1 MTKIIF
7 EFEKLSIDGEL
18 NDSPTSKALIN
29 SLPIEGISQ
38 IWGDEIYFSTSI
50 SKENDEW
57 AKETVDLGDIAFWP
71 PGNAICLFFGPTPVS
86 SGDEIRPASA
96 TNVMGKI
103 IGDLEDLKT
112 IDSGDNVKVCLLY
125 TSPSPRDRG

>member
-7 EFEKLSIDGEL
+7 EFEKLSIEGEL

-71 PGNAICLFFGPTPVS
+71 PGNAICLFFGPTPMS
-86 SGDEIRPASA
+86 KGDEIRPASP

-103 IGDLEDLKT
+103 IGDLEELKT
-112 IDSGDNVKVCLLY
+112 INSGDNVKVIL
-125 TSPSPRDRG
+125 G

>member
-7 EFEKLSIDGEL
+7 EFEKLSIEGEL

-57 AKETVDLGDIAFWP
+57 AKETVDLGDIAFGLQAMQFAYFLGLP
-71 PGNAICLFFGPTPVS
+71 L
-86 SGDEIRPASA
+86 
-96 TNVMGKI
+96 
-103 IGDLEDLKT
+103 
-112 IDSGDNVKVCLLY
+112 
-125 TSPSPRDRG
+125 

>member
-7 EFEKLSIDGEL
+7 EFEKLSIEGEL

-71 PGNAICLFFGPTPVS
+71 PGNAICLFFGPTPVI

-103 IGDLEDLKT
+103 IGDLEELKT
-112 IDSGDNVKVCLLY
+112 INSGDNVKVVLA
-125 TSPSPRDRG
+125 

>member
-7 EFEKLSIDGEL
+7 EFEKLSIEGEL

-103 IGDLEDLKT
+103 IGELEELKT
-112 IDSGDNVKVCLLY
+112 INSGDNVKVVLA
-125 TSPSPRDRG
+125 

>member
-7 EFEKLSIDGEL
+7 EFEKLSIEGEL

-103 IGDLEDLKT
+103 IGDLEELKT
-112 IDSGDNVKVCLLY
+112 INSGDNVKVIL
-125 TSPSPRDRG
+125 G

>member
-7 EFEKLSIDGEL
+7 EFEKLSIEGEL

-50 SKENDEW
+50 SKENDDW

-103 IGDLEDLKT
+103 IGDLEELKT
-112 IDSGDNVKVCLLY
+112 INSGDNVKVVLA
-125 TSPSPRDRG
+125 

>member
-7 EFEKLSIDGEL
+7 EFEKLSIEGEL

-103 IGDLEDLKT
+103 IGDLEELKT
-112 IDSGDNVKVCLLY
+112 INSGDNVKVVLA
-125 TSPSPRDRG
+125 

>member
-7 EFEKLSIDGEL
+7 EFEKLSIEGEL

-29 SLPIEGISQ
+29 SLPMEGISQ

-103 IGDLEDLKT
+103 IGDLEELKT
-112 IDSGDNVKVCLLY
+112 INSGDNVKVVL
-125 TSPSPRDRG
+125 G

>member
-7 EFEKLSIDGEL
+7 EFEKLSIEGEL

-103 IGDLEDLKT
+103 IGYLEELKT
-112 IDSGDNVKVCLLY
+112 INSGDNVKVVLA
-125 TSPSPRDRG
+125 

>member
-7 EFEKLSIDGEL
+7 EFEKLSIEGEL
-18 NDSPTSKALIN
+18 NDSPTSKALIK

-103 IGDLEDLKT
+103 IGDLEELKT
-112 IDSGDNVKVCLLY
+112 INSGDNVKVVLA
-125 TSPSPRDRG
+125 

>member
-7 EFEKLSIDGEL
+7 EFEKLSIEGEL

-29 SLPIEGISQ
+29 SLPMEGISQ

-71 PGNAICLFFGPTPVS
+71 PGNAICLFFGPTPMS
-86 SGDEIRPASA
+86 KGDEIRQASA

-103 IGDLEDLKT
+103 IGDLEELKT
-112 IDSGDNVKVCLLY
+112 INSGDNVKVVL
-125 TSPSPRDRG
+125 G

>member
-7 EFEKLSIDGEL
+7 EFEKLSIEGEL

-71 PGNAICLFFGPTPVS
+71 PGNAFCIFFGPTPAS
-86 SGDEIRPASA
+86 IGDEIRAASEV
-96 TNVMGKI
+96 NLLGKI
-103 IGDLEDLKT
+103 IGDPLVFKSVP
-112 IDSGDNVKVCLLY
+112 SGSDIKIEAVA
-125 TSPSPRDRG
+125 

>member
-7 EFEKLSIDGEL
+7 EFEKLSIEGEL
-18 NDSPTSKALIN
+18 NDSPTSKALIK

-103 IGDLEDLKT
+103 IGDLEELKT
-112 IDSGDNVKVCLLY
+112 INSGDNVKVVL
-125 TSPSPRDRG
+125 G

>member
-7 EFEKLSIDGEL
+7 EFEKLSIEGEL

-103 IGDLEDLKT
+103 IGDLEELKT
-112 IDSGDNVKVCLLY
+112 INSGDNLKVVLA
-125 TSPSPRDRG
+125 

>member
-7 EFEKLSIDGEL
+7 EFEKLSIEGEL

-86 SGDEIRPASA
+86 SGNEIRPASA

-103 IGDLEDLKT
+103 IGDLEELKT
-112 IDSGDNVKVCLLY
+112 INSGDNVKVVLA
-125 TSPSPRDRG
+125 

>member
-1 MTKIIF
+1 MYKR
-7 EFEKLSIDGEL
+7 
-18 NDSPTSKALIN
+18 
-29 SLPIEGISQ
+29 Q
-38 IWGDEIYFSTSI
+38 EIYFSTSI

-96 TNVMGKI
+96 TNVMGKT
-103 IGDLEDLKT
+103 IGDLEELKT
-112 IDSGDNVKVCLLY
+112 INSGDNVKVVLA
-125 TSPSPRDRG
+125 

>member
-7 EFEKLSIDGEL
+7 EFEKLSIEGEL

-103 IGDLEDLKT
+103 IGDLEELKN
-112 IDSGDNVKVCLLY
+112 INSGDNVKVVLA
-125 TSPSPRDRG
+125 

>member
-7 EFEKLSIDGEL
+7 EFEKLSIEGEL

-29 SLPIEGISQ
+29 SLPMEGISQ

-103 IGDLEDLKT
+103 IGDLEELKT
-112 IDSGDNVKVCLLY
+112 INSGDNVKVIL
-125 TSPSPRDRG
+125 G

>member
-7 EFEKLSIDGEL
+7 EFEKLSIEGEL

-71 PGNAICLFFGPTPVS
+71 PGNAICLFFGPTPMS
-86 SGDEIRPASA
+86 KGDEIRPASPN
-96 TNVMGKI
+96 NVMGKI
-103 IGDLEDLKT
+103 IGDLEELKT
-112 IDSGDNVKVCLLY
+112 INSGDNVKVVL
-125 TSPSPRDRG
+125 G

>member
-18 NDSPTSKALIN
+18 NDSPTSKAL
-29 SLPIEGISQ
+29 
-38 IWGDEIYFSTSI
+38 
-50 SKENDEW
+50 
-57 AKETVDLGDIAFWP
+57 
-71 PGNAICLFFGPTPVS
+71 ICLFFGPTPVS

-103 IGDLEDLKT
+103 IGDLEELKT
-112 IDSGDNVKVCLLY
+112 INSGDNVKVVLA
-125 TSPSPRDRG
+125 

>member
-7 EFEKLSIDGEL
+7 EFEKLSIEGEL

-103 IGDLEDLKT
+103 IGDLEELKT
-112 IDSGDNVKVCLLY
+112 INSGDNVKVVL
-125 TSPSPRDRG
+125 G

>member
-1 MTKIIF
+1 MKKIIF

-103 IGDLEDLKT
+103 IGDLEELKT
-112 IDSGDNVKVCLLY
+112 INSGDNVKVVLA
-125 TSPSPRDRG
+125 